1 VWRVLTDFGRYP
13 AWNPFVVSV
22 SGRPAHRARLAL
34 RLQPSEGRIW
44 RFHPRIVRLLDE
56 RDLCWRGRM
65 GLPGLLDRRHCFHLQ
80 PDGPGRTRFVQR
92 GEFSGL
98 LAPLIPGSVLE
109 ATGRGFEGMN
119 EGLKERAER
128 EHRPRREPDPA
139 ML

>member
-22 SGRPAHRARLAL
+22 SGTAAPRARLAV

-44 RFHPRIVRLLDE
+44 RLHPRIVRFSEE
-56 RDLCWRGRM
+56 RELCWRAR
-65 GLPGLLDRRHCFHLQ
+65 LAVPWLLDRHQCFHLQ

-92 GEFSGL
+92 GEFRGL
-98 LAPLIPGSVLE
+98 LAPLLPASVLE
-109 ATGRGFEGMN
+109 AAQRGLDGMN
-119 EGLKERAER
+119 DGLKERAER
-128 EHRPRREPDPA
+128 EHRPRRESDPA